1 MEETAACR
9 QEIIFSGAA
18 KKKINERKVNGRR
31 KDRMEQMQSVER
43 WGVFEVA
50 CEGPS
55 GGNPFT
61 EQWIRGTF
69 SGKNETV
76 TADGFYD
83 GDGCYKVRFMPS
95 LEGV

>member
-1 MEETAACR
+1 
-9 QEIIFSGAA
+9 
-18 KKKINERKVNGRR
+18 
-31 KDRMEQMQSVER
+31 MEQMQSVER
-43 WGVFEVA
+43 WGVFEVT

-83 GDGCYKVRFMPS
+83 GDGCYNAVF
-95 LEGV
+95 